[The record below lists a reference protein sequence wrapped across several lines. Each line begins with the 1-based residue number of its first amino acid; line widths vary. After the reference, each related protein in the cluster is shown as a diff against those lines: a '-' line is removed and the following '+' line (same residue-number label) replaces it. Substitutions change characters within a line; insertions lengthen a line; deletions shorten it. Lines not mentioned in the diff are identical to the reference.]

1 MTEKFQNPLDRIPKD
16 QRHPFERRVLAA
28 KEMIDHRKDL
38 AEKFMLAPNGRA
50 PFEIPLNAEEK
61 RQRQLGGATSMQ
73 QRVQDMNAQIKENG
87 PAGARDYLDELR
99 RLARSGEEG

>member
-61 RQRQLGGATSMQ
+61 KQRQMGAMTDPGIRRQEVNRQLATGGSA
-73 QRVQDMNAQIKENG
+73 
-87 PAGARDYLDELR
+87 ARQYLDELR